1 MDYNFSECTLC
12 PRECRA
18 DRINGRGLC
27 GEGHMLR
34 AAKAQLH
41 MWEEPCLSGTK
52 GAGAVFFS
60 GCSLKCCFCQNRAI
74 SSEDHG
80 REITEK
86 RLGEIFLNLQDK
98 GAHCI
103 DLVSPTHFVP
113 QIINALDG
121 VKSRLKI
128 PVVYNCGGYEKK
140 DTVKMLDGYIDVYL
154 PDFKYMDSGASKKY
168 SGAENY
174 FENISQALPEMRRQT
189 GKCAFDENGIIQ
201 RGVIVR
207 HLVLPGL
214 RHDSVNILEW
224 LSENL
229 DGFILSLMSQ
239 YTPQNS
245 GFKEIERR
253 VSTFEYKY
261 VLEKAEELGLEG
273 YMQERTAS
281 DVRYIPDFDLSG
293 L

>member
-12 PRECRA
+12 PRECGA

-27 GEGHMLR
+27 GEGSIIR

-74 SSEDHG
+74 SSENRG

-86 RLGEIFLNLQDK
+86 RLGEIFLELQDR

-121 VKSRLKI
+121 VKSRLYI
-128 PVVYNCGGYEKK
+128 PIVFNCGGYEKK
-140 DTVKMLDGYIDVYL
+140 DTIKMLDGYIDVYL
-154 PDFKYMDSGASKKY
+154 PDFKYMDSAAAKKY
-168 SGAENY
+168 SGAGDY
-174 FENISQALPEMRRQT
+174 FENISQSLPEMRRQT
-189 GKCAFDENGIIQ
+189 GKCVFDDNGIIQ
-201 RGVIVR
+201 KGVIVR

-214 RHDSVNILEW
+214 RHDSAAILDW
-224 LSENL
+224 LSDNL

-245 GFKEIERR
+245 GFKELERR
-253 VSTFEYKY
+253 VSSFEYKY
-261 VLEKAEELGLEG
+261 VLEKAGDLGLEG

-281 DVRYIPDFDLSG
+281 DVRYIPDFDFKG